1 MYPFTRRRGRVQSF
15 PTLSGESTPATMTQ
29 RKELTRASSI
39 RFMVHDGRN
48 YKPVTVSQDMV
59 GHKLGEFAH
68 TRKKF
73 TYKYAPPLSKLAE
86 QQY

>member
-1 MYPFTRRRGRVQSF
+1 MHNPSQLCRVSALLIF
-15 PTLSGESTPATMTQ
+15 LKPTTHVTCA
-29 RKELTRASSI
+29 SI

-48 YKPVTVSQDMV
+48 YKPVTISQDMV

-73 TYKYAPPLSKLAE
+73 TYKYVLCFCSVSTRRH
-86 QQY
+86 